1 MALGPRPSIVGAGL
15 SFGNQACEVTE
26 SLRHPHKVPVFTR
39 HFVVP
44 LHETGSHC
52 LQSGHIQWGRAVPH

>member
-1 MALGPRPSIVGAGL
+1 MALGPCPSIVGAGL
-15 SFGNQACEVTE
+15 PFGNQACEVTE

-44 LHETGSHC
+44 LHET
-52 LQSGHIQWGRAVPH
+52 

>member
-1 MALGPRPSIVGAGL
+1 MAIGPRPSIVGAGL

-44 LHETGSHC
+44 LHET
-52 LQSGHIQWGRAVPH
+52 